1 MEPTGPSVF
10 LTSPIQTH
18 AVYAAMVELYRPDDD
33 AFADEVEAA
42 LQDMLI
48 AHEVHTVGSAAELP
62 FDTGAALPVLRE
74 NGDVLADGDAIRT
87 RLSTLRSVMQDWDRF
102 QSDACYIEDDGTIC

>member
-1 MEPTGPSVF
+1 
-10 LTSPIQTH
+10 
-18 AVYAAMVELYRPDDD
+18 MVELYRPEDD

-48 AHEVHTVGSAAELP
+48 AHEVHTVDSAAALP
-62 FDTGAALPVLRE
+62 FDTEHALPILRE
-74 NGDVLADGDAIRT
+74 NGDLVAGEDAIRA
-87 RLSTLRSVMQDWDRF
+87 RLDTLRSVMHDWDRF